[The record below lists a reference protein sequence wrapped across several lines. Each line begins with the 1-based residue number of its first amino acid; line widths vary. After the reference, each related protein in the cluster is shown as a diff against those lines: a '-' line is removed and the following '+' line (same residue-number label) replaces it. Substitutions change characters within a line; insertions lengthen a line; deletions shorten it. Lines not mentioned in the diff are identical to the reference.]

1 MIEPYACAGMQ
12 NLHVNAEF
20 AEQAHR
26 TPPAGRSPAERPP
39 ACPSELVC
47 LPSFPSSGHSGRHLL
62 HAGDRSLSRRLP
74 RRQR

>member
-26 TPPAGRSPAERPP
+26 TPPPAALRRN
-39 ACPSELVC
+39 
-47 LPSFPSSGHSGRHLL
+47 GHRH
-62 HAGDRSLSRRLP
+62 AP
-74 RRQR
+74 VN